1 MIIKIHDQTRKKDI
15 EIETKTNNKVIS
27 SNTLK

>member
-1 MIIKIHDQTRKKDI
+1 MIIKIHDQTRKKDTKI
-15 EIETKTNNKVIS
+15 EIKTNNKVIN